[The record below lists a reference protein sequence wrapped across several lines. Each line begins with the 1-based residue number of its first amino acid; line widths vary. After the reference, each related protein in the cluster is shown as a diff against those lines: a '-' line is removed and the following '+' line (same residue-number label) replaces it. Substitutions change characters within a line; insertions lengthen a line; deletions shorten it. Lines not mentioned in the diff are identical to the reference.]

1 MLNKFGKLVIGYW
14 ILFGYWLLMFGV
26 SPLFAQTN
34 NGLEFS
40 LDANSAT
47 VPLPKIFK
55 PNIDLSG
62 RGFHRENDWPQ
73 TLAAKEALDTWQKE
87 IGFNGVYRLQYNL
100 WEINERAKEKE
111 AKDAL
116 LRNYEDIIKRI
127 SDAGG
132 IIILDIFGT
141 PAGLG
146 KVLDKR
152 CMPVDLK
159 AYKELVKGYIRGLS
173 CEKRY
178 NIWYEAWSAPDL
190 DDFFLGRTQEYLNL
204 YRAIAESAKE
214 LEAETKVHIPVG
226 GPGVSWWFQGVDG
239 NTTFTPERS
248 LIYDLIKFCS
258 RYKLPL
264 DFISWH
270 AYSTDP
276 KVERENSIYN
286 NTALV
291 LIRDWLTYFN
301 FERETPLIITE
312 WNYDSS
318 ANILP
323 ARGERFYIGASF
335 IPSRIINMHK
345 TGLNYQLYFCL
356 EDFQNIKEG
365 VVRNV
370 GIFSFDPESSR
381 YKGAPKGAY
390 NIFRMLA
397 GLGNKIF
404 EPQPKLDDKFVEVL
418 ATKAEDYISI
428 LISNYIDPYIA
439 TSFLSQ
445 NISGLNKAERQFILS
460 FVSSDKLDKF
470 LRRQLDATK
479 LRTTKKVKSLLKKT
493 QELNDE
499 AVKFRDLSRN
509 IKVEIKN
516 LKGQYLYQRYTVDSN
531 YIQGSGFNIA
541 EEKEINVSDIYQET
555 LSLPPYSVNMI
566 IIKNKPPEPQTQSQ

>member
-1 MLNKFGKLVIGYW
+1 MFRFGKLVIGYL
-14 ILFGYWLLMFGV
+14 ILFGYWCLMFGV
-26 SPLFAQTN
+26 SPLFAQQSN
-34 NGLEFS
+34 DLEIS
-40 LDANSAT
+40 LDVNSAT
-47 VPLPKIFK
+47 APLPKIFK

-62 RGFHRENDWPQ
+62 RGFHRENNWPQ

-100 WEINERAKEKE
+100 WEINERGKEKE
-111 AKDAL
+111 VKDAL

-132 IIILDIFGT
+132 IVILDIFGT

-152 CMPVDLK
+152 CMPVDLR
-159 AYKELVKGYIRGLS
+159 AYKELVKGHIRSLS

-178 NIWYEAWSAPDL
+178 NIWYEVWSAPDL

-204 YRAIAESAKE
+204 YRAIAESARE

-226 GPGVSWWFQGVDG
+226 GPGASWWFQGVDG

-248 LIYDLIKFCS
+248 LIYELIKFCS

-270 AYSTDP
+270 AYSTDQ
-276 KVERENSIYN
+276 KVERDNSIYN
-286 NTALV
+286 NTATV

-301 FERETPLIITE
+301 FERDTPLIITE

-345 TGLNYQLYFCL
+345 TGINYQLYFCL

-381 YKGAPKGAY
+381 YKGNPKGIY
-390 NIFRMLA
+390 NVFRMMSY
-397 GLGNKIF
+397 LGDKIF
-404 EPQPKLDDKFVEVL
+404 TPQPKLDDKFVDIL
-418 ATKAEDYISI
+418 ATKGQDYISL

-439 TSFLSQ
+439 TSFLSR
-445 NISGLNKAERQFILS
+445 NVSGLNKAERQFILS

-470 LRRQLDATK
+470 LRRQPDTAK
-479 LRTTKKVKSLLKKT
+479 LRTTKKVKALLKKT

-499 AVKFRDLSRN
+499 AMKFRGLSRD
-509 IKVEIKN
+509 IKIEIKN
-516 LKGQYLYQRYTVDSN
+516 LKGQYLYKRYALDSS
-531 YIQGSGFNIA
+531 YSQDSGFNIA
-541 EEKEINVSDIYQET
+541 EEKEINVSDVYQET